1 MSELRQHCRTIAA
14 DAWLI
19 EAKHYLQSKM
29 SALLTLLELWATSTN
44 VALDHQIEAASD
56 PVVDFAAV
64 RQRLRILEDE
74 MLGLAHTFQQNF
86 DDFFHEKIMVVFGT
100 GRRDA
105 QEAIVQGHLIGGDV
119 FLNLGSNLA
128 TDVNE
133 LVQKTQETLR
143 NVLENIFNDIEKT
156 ANFVYSGL
164 ERRAAPP
171 VRRDVAFEGRLREFA
186 AEVHR
191 LKVRHKRMLNMI
203 EHV

>member
-1 MSELRQHCRTIAA
+1 
-14 DAWLI
+14 
-19 EAKHYLQSKM
+19 M

-74 MLGLAHTFQQNF
+74 MLPLYRSAAS
-86 DDFFHEKIMVVFGT
+86 KKGT